1 MKEGKNVN
9 DLLTNILL
17 NKEVYQALGNQ
28 VLVST
33 WPIIIELKTTDTIQ
47 KEPSYF
53 SISMTYS
60 TWKSFLLRYQ

>member
-1 MKEGKNVN
+1 MGNNNYFGSSEILGTNNKEKKWNERGKNVN

-33 WPIIIELKTTDTIQ
+33 WPIIIELKHRT
-47 KEPSYF
+47 K
-53 SISMTYS
+53 
-60 TWKSFLLRYQ
+60 LR